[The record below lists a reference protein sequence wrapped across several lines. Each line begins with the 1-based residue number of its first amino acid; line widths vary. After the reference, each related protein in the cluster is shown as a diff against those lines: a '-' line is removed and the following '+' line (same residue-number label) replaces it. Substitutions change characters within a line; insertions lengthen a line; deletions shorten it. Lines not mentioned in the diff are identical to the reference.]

1 MRTIVTI
8 TNLRTTCDAGHPGPF
23 YTIRTFCTFIQPSI
37 HSSNSNRIPCLY
49 HPALL
54 CLHVSCVCVMWEM
67 ETTWSNTKDCNRKS
81 DACFCFLTSL
91 AAILL
96 TSNDGMRKEKA
107 KEGLNGYKTTCTCV

>member
-8 TNLRTTCDAGHPGPF
+8 TNPRTTCDAGHPGPF

-54 CLHVSCVCVMWEM
+54 CCMCHVYVLCVLCGKWEQHGVTQKIAIEKVM
-67 ETTWSNTKDCNRKS
+67 RVV
-81 DACFCFLTSL
+81 AF
-91 AAILL
+91 
-96 TSNDGMRKEKA
+96 
-107 KEGLNGYKTTCTCV
+107 